1 MNYELYL
8 ESGPRKRTTMVHVL
22 DLLGCNVHDKT
33 TELALAATTG
43 AIRLFLHF
51 LARHGEG
58 ASPAQDITTT
68 IKEHVMEGSWLG
80 YGDPTPGF
88 SRDFEPLPAPFLEQG
103 VRRLGWMKDEIVQT
117 LGQLPHE
124 ELFFEPEHGR
134 TLAAILDHLA
144 ESQMVYVR
152 YLIGPPEGA
161 SHALRRM
168 RTGEG
173 DLLEVFSQLFDL
185 HLDRLGSLDEEERQA
200 TVSHGQVT
208 WTAYRAL
215 RRSLEHA
222 WEHLCE
228 IEKRLEG
235 S

>member
-22 DLLGCNVHDKT
+22 DLLGCIVHDKT
-33 TELALAATTG
+33 TELALDATPG
-43 AIRLFLHF
+43 AIRQFLSF
-51 LARHGEG
+51 LAQHGEG
-58 ASPAQDITTT
+58 VSPAQEFTTT
-68 IKEHVMEGSWLG
+68 IQEHVMEGSWLG

-88 SRDFEPLPAPFLEQG
+88 SRDFNPMDASTLEAD
-103 VRRLGWMKDEIVQT
+103 VRRLRWMKEEIVQM
-117 LGQLPHE
+117 LGQLSHE
-124 ELFFEPEHGR
+124 GLFTEPEHGR

-152 YLIGPPEGA
+152 YLVGPPEGA
-161 SHALRRM
+161 FQALRRM
-168 RTGEG
+168 RNGEG

-200 TVSHGQVT
+200 TVPHGQVT
-208 WTAYRAL
+208 WTAYRSL

-228 IEKRLEG
+228 IEERLAG